1 MQEAFE
7 KIKEFCLTYKK
18 YIGACALFIAF
29 VAVLAFSTSTDSEPG
44 DDVLEVGDS
53 ETEEISDTEMTEK
66 EETFVFQEEFD
77 VDRDEEMKNLFAAY
91 FKAYTKNDIAS
102 LEKIAFPLSENEK
115 SYIAV
120 VSKYYDKIDK
130 FTCYSKPAPQKDA
143 YFVSVENEIT
153 FDGIKTKAPAL
164 DFFYVERD
172 ESGKLYINN
181 AYSVFNLNFMDN
193 EVSSEIYS
201 LVQQYMQQPDFVKL
215 QQKVQSEYDEA
226 LAKDSDLAGVIQK
239 TLDSAI
245 KKWSSELQSSAL
257 KEETTETTEQTED
270 TKKEDKKDSKE
281 ETKEE
286 DKKDSKEETKEEDK
300 KGSKEETKEEDKKG
314 SKEETKEEDKKDSKE
329 ETKEEDKK
337 DESKKEQKEEQP
349 QKTTVRAKDVVNVR
363 KAASADSDQLGQF
376 LPGAELKK
384 LGEEGE
390 WTIIEFQGGKGYV
403 KTEFLE

>member
-29 VAVLAFSTSTDSEPG
+29 VAVLAFSTSADSEPG

-66 EETFVFQEEFD
+66 EETFVFQEKFD

-270 TKKEDKKDSKE
+270 TKKEDKKD
-281 ETKEE
+281 E
-286 DKKDSKEETKEEDK
+286 DKKD
-300 KGSKEETKEEDKKG
+300 

-337 DESKKEQKEEQP
+337 DESKKEQKEEKP

-376 LPGAELKK
+376 LPGAELTK

-390 WTIIEFQGGKGYV
+390 WTIVEFQGGKGYV

>member
-7 KIKEFCLTYKK
+7 KIKEFCLIYKK

-29 VAVLAFSTSTDSEPG
+29 VAILAFSNSTDSEPG
-44 DDVLEVGDS
+44 NDVLEVGDS
-53 ETEEISDTEMTEK
+53 EMEEIADTEMTEK
-66 EETFVFQEEFD
+66 EETFVFQEKFD
-77 VDRDEEMKNLFAAY
+77 VDRDEEMKNLFATY
-91 FKAYTKNDIAS
+91 YKAYTQNDIAS
-102 LEKIAFPLSENEK
+102 LEKVAFPLSENEK

-120 VSKYYDKIDK
+120 VSKYYDKIDE

-143 YFVSVENEIT
+143 YFVSVENEIR

-172 ESGKLYINN
+172 ESGKLNINN

-201 LVQQYMQQPDFVKL
+201 LVQQYMQQPDFVQL
-215 QQKVQSEYDEA
+215 QQKVQSAYDEA

-245 KKWSSELQSSAL
+245 KKWSADLQSSAF
-257 KEETTETTEQTED
+257 KKETTETTEQTED
-270 TKKEDKKDSKE
+270 AKKEDKKDEDKTDSKE
-281 ETKEE
+281 ETKED
-286 DKKDSKEETKEEDK
+286 DKT
-300 KGSKEETKEEDKKG
+300 
-314 SKEETKEEDKKDSKE
+314 
-329 ETKEEDKK
+329 
-337 DESKKEQKEEQP
+337 DESKNEQKEEKP

-363 KAASADSDQLGQF
+363 KSASADSDQLGQF

-390 WTIIEFQGGKGYV
+390 WTIVEFQGGKGYV